1 MDKESKIIIKSTN
14 FCISRIKMNQPE
26 TYNALS
32 SNMLELLI
40 KSFTPEVFYQI
51 NTGNRVHFHTHNEL
65 FEHIL
70 KVKKL
75 FFHLISLMQNFR

>member
-14 FCISRIKMNQPE
+14 FGISRIKMNQPE

-40 KSFTPEVFYQI
+40 KSF
-51 NTGNRVHFHTHNEL
+51 
-65 FEHIL
+65 
-70 KVKKL
+70 K
-75 FFHLISLMQNFR
+75 